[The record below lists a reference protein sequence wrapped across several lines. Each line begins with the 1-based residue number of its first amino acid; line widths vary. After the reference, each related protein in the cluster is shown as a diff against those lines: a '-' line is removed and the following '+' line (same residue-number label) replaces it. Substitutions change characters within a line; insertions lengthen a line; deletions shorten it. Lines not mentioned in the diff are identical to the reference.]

1 MSTVN
6 ARLQHARGI
15 ARRRAM
21 GAAVLATLPWL
32 LAAIVLAWHV
42 DASVWS
48 QLLVA
53 ATLIASLWHV
63 WRSGR
68 GFDDHWLARLLD
80 AQRADMED
88 SAALLLPQAAPTSAL
103 GRLQRERLR
112 QRIQDQPIPDLRA
125 PWKTRQLLGGA
136 VLAGAC
142 ITAIVLYPGLPQA
155 TPHPAAPSV
164 KRAATPP
171 TARLLDQH
179 IGIRPPAYTGLPVRT
194 VDTLAA
200 KVPEGST
207 LQWTL
212 HFAPV
217 PEQVELV
224 FHDGRRLALE
234 RDGDDWKGTLRI
246 DKPTLYRIETDQPM
260 PPAHAGPHRLDVVN
274 DNPPQLHALEPQ
286 QTLTLAT
293 PGQRTWTLEFEAS
306 DDYGLSPDARLQLT
320 RTEGGGENIT
330 ARHHVITVHGRG
342 DARHKRYR
350 HQIDL
355 TTLGLAAGNDV
366 IAKLSV
372 SDRRSPKPHTTESPS
387 YILRWPA
394 DSIPSSSDL
403 EGAVKRVMPAYF
415 RSQRQI
421 IIDAEALLEQVHG
434 LAPDVYLEKS
444 NTIGVDQRLLRLRYG
459 QFLGEETS
467 GEPRLMVT
475 ADAQDEYLATLEG
488 DDTDASAAAGHD
500 EHGDEHGDAP
510 DVSRPATF
518 GEEQDMVEQFGHTHD
533 HAEAATLLDPTTRKL
548 LKSALDEM
556 WQSELNLRQGRPE
569 LALPYARRALGFIKQ
584 VQQAE
589 RIYLPR
595 VGSEHPPIDHDRR
608 LSGKRTGLA
617 DRGDPLEQAAGI
629 DTTVI
634 NAWRA
639 LAPVPAN
646 QDATVDLDALGQ
658 WVESNTIDPAD
669 PLQLVA
675 AIDALRRDPACAD
688 CREQLRRLLWPLL
701 SRSPAATGER
711 PSPGRKGDAYLDALG
726 RAGEQ

>member
-1 MSTVN
+1 MSTAN
-6 ARLQHARGI
+6 ARLQHARGL

-21 GAAVLATLPWL
+21 GTAVLATLPWL
-32 LAAIVLAWHV
+32 LAAIVLAWRV
-42 DASVWS
+42 NASVWS

-112 QRIQDQPIPDLRA
+112 QRIQDQPTPDLRA

-136 VLAGAC
+136 ALAGVC
-142 ITAIVLYPGLPQA
+142 IAVIVLYPGLPQA
-155 TPHPAAPSV
+155 TLHPAASSG
-164 KRAATPP
+164 KHTAAAP
-171 TARLLDQH
+171 ARLLDQH
-179 IGIRPPAYTGLPVRT
+179 IGIQPPAYTGLPERT

-212 HFAPV
+212 HFAPA

-246 DKPTLYRIETDQPM
+246 DKPTLYRIQTDQPL
-260 PPAHAGPHRLDVVN
+260 PPVQAGPHRLDVVN

-320 RTEGGGENIT
+320 RTEGDGENIT
-330 ARHHVITVHGRG
+330 ARQHVITVRGRG

-372 SDRRSPKPHTTESPS
+372 SDRRAPKARTTDSPS
-387 YILRWPA
+387 YILRAPA
-394 DSIPSSSDL
+394 VIIPSSSDL
-403 EGAVKRVMPAYF
+403 EGVVKRVMPAYF

-475 ADAQDEYLATLEG
+475 ADAQDEYLATLGG
-488 DDTDASAAAGHD
+488 DETDTSTTAAAGHD
-500 EHGDEHGDAP
+500 EHADAS

-518 GEEQDMVEQFGHTHD
+518 GEQQDMVEEFGHTHD
-533 HAEAATLLDPTTRKL
+533 HAEAATLLDPATRKL
-548 LKSALDEM
+548 LKAALDEM

-569 LALPYARRALGFIKQ
+569 LALPYANRALGFIKQ

-595 VGSEHPPIDHDRR
+595 VGSEQPPIDHERR

-617 DRGDPLEQAAGI
+617 DRGDPLEPAAGT
-629 DTTVI
+629 DTTVV

-639 LAPVPAN
+639 LAPVTAS
-646 QDATVDLDALGQ
+646 QDTTLDLDALGRR
-658 WVESNTIDPAD
+658 VESNTTDAGD
-669 PLQLVA
+669 PLRVVA

-688 CREQLRRLLWPLL
+688 CREKLRRLLWPLL
-701 SRSPAATGER
+701 SRPPGATGER
-711 PSPGRKGDAYLDALG
+711 SPPGRVGDAYLDALG